1 MPWDIDE
8 VGMGTYDIIDIGDIS
23 HIWRKCLR
31 LNIRPGLLLVV
42 LFIMVKVKVKQI
54 FTFLTKN
61 PKSDFFSAKQLFLH
75 RSLSRSFSRAT
86 RSFSA
91 SSGKNNK
98 ANVFSLRTIHFYKKL
113 PSSGIFSLTSN
124 FVSASTLGSRTS
136 EVTLQDEEEMFEMP
150 HQELVA
156 AGLERKAV
164 IARPVIEPIDEEEDD
179 EVSPG
184 RWY

>member
-1 MPWDIDE
+1 MKKLIKSKHQTGAPP
-8 VGMGTYDIIDIGDIS
+8 
-23 HIWRKCLR
+23 C
-31 LNIRPGLLLVV
+31 RPFHHGQGQGKAN
-42 LFIMVKVKVKQI
+42 FYI
-54 FTFLTKN
+54 FDQDSK
-61 PKSDFFSAKQLFLH
+61 KWCFFSAKQLFFD

-91 SSGKNNK
+91 SSGKRNK
-98 ANVFSLRTIHFYKKL
+98 ANVFSLKTNYFYKKL
-113 PSSGIFSLTSN
+113 RSSGIFSLTSN

-136 EVTLQDEEEMFEMP
+136 EVTLQEEEEEEVKGFEMP
-150 HQELVA
+150 HQAVV
-156 AGLERKAV
+156 ERKAV

>member
-1 MPWDIDE
+1 MKKLIKSKHQTGAPP
-8 VGMGTYDIIDIGDIS
+8 
-23 HIWRKCLR
+23 C
-31 LNIRPGLLLVV
+31 RPFHHGQGQGKAN
-42 LFIMVKVKVKQI
+42 FYI
-54 FTFLTKN
+54 FDQESK
-61 PKSDFFSAKQLFLH
+61 KWCFFSAKQLFFD

-91 SSGKNNK
+91 SSGKNNNK

-113 PSSGIFSLTSN
+113 PSSIIFSLTSN

-150 HQELVA
+150 HQELASVV
-156 AGLERKAV
+156 ERKTV
-164 IARPVIEPIDEEEDD
+164 IARPVIEPSYEEEDD